1 MFQEK
6 ALPFSG
12 VKKSFFE
19 DNFEQLISR
28 LCQEEAVTY
37 DEVSSRKIGVFVLS
51 YVACP
56 QTKSNRSK

>member
-19 DNFEQLISR
+19 DNFEQLI
-28 LCQEEAVTY
+28 
-37 DEVSSRKIGVFVLS
+37 K
-51 YVACP
+51 
-56 QTKSNRSK
+56 